1 MMARVLAVVTLALS
15 LGGCGLHYWS
25 RADASLDTFNR
36 ESAACAK
43 EATTSGALDW
53 DRYRDCLKGKGWIR
67 AQHQPPIPAGWYRGI
82 E

>member
-1 MMARVLAVVTLALS
+1 MARVLTVVTMALA

-25 RADASLDTFNR
+25 RPDASLDTFNR

-43 EATTSGALDW
+43 EATTSGALDR